1 MLVTPVTH
9 RHTCERQ
16 NPQKGG
22 DKGKEKE
29 GEGRKPEK
37 ERGEATK
44 KPAKDTAMV
53 QEGGTRIEENT
64 CRWKD
69 RRGVKELEG

>member
-1 MLVTPVTH
+1 M
-9 RHTCERQ
+9 R
-16 NPQKGG
+16 
-22 DKGKEKE
+22 

-37 ERGEATK
+37 ERRKANK
-44 KPAKDTAMV
+44 KPAKDTGMV